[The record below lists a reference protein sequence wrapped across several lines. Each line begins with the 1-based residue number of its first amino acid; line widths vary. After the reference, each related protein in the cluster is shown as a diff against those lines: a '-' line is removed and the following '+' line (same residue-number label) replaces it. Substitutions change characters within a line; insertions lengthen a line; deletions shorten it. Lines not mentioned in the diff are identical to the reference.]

1 MEKSYQHDETVLY
14 KEKEKGSIQV
24 GDEEIRKLQEMIDKS
39 SNIVFFGGP
48 GFYGEQ
54 YPGFPQ

>member
-1 MEKSYQHDETVLY
+1 MMKLCYTKWERNGREG
-14 KEKEKGSIQV
+14 ENEM
-24 GDEEIRKLQEMIDKS
+24 EEIRKLQEMIDKAAIS
-39 SNIVFFGGP
+39 YSLEGSG